1 MNNNGLLDQPNDI
14 LRLWINLELLDFPD
28 FPDGQPL
35 RLGNTTY
42 TESDAWSQSMPPPW
56 QIRKNMPSAEVR
68 IGKKVLMSPSRGQ
81 GVQVKQ
87 CSILGNKV
95 VYWKTKMYT
104 RY

>member
-68 IGKKVLMSPSRGQ
+68 IGKKVL
-81 GVQVKQ
+81 
-87 CSILGNKV
+87 ILNSAVTPADLAGFL
-95 VYWKTKMYT
+95 
-104 RY
+104 